1 MTARQML
8 LLSAAGLA
16 LAAAPALAQTIP
28 QAPADVAK
36 PGGKIP
42 GNPKVSLVKVTDG
55 FNDPVGVAVANDGS
69 GRIFV
74 VERVGRVK
82 VVGADGKV
90 QAEPFLDLTKTNP
103 LGSEVQTGFVEQG
116 LWSIAFHPELQGQ
129 WTGVRPLRVAAV
141 QRRVDRRPLH
151 RRQGEPEPDHHR
163 PGQQVGEG
171 DHEHPAAVLQPLR
184 RPDRVRARRHAV
196 HRQGRCRMGRRS
208 ARRRPAHGR
217 AVGQDAAHR
226 RQYG

>member
-1 MTARQML
+1 MK
-8 LLSAAGLA
+8 
-16 LAAAPALAQTIP
+16 
-28 QAPADVAK
+28 VA
-36 PGGKIP
+36 
-42 GNPKVSLVKVTDG
+42 DG

-116 LWSIAFHPELQGQ
+116 LWSIAFHPNFKDNGYVFVHYASLPFNGASI
-129 WTGVRPLRVAAV
+129 VA
-141 QRRVDRRPLH
+141 RYTVDKA
-151 RRQGEPEPDHHR
+151 QPEPDHHR
-163 PGQQVGEG
+163 PGQQVGQG

-196 HRQGRCRMGRRS
+196 HRQGRRRMGR
-208 ARRRPAHGR
+208 
-217 AVGQDAAHR
+217 
-226 RQYG
+226 